1 MTMAAAEPVCA
12 NGKTP
17 LEVAR
22 EWMDAA
28 ARCDLPAIA
37 DGMAENCLRYG
48 EPTWFVM
55 EKTGYINAYRQYL
68 ISFSDYKLE
77 ILNTMTSGTT
87 TVFEMIESATFSQP
101 YPLPDGSVIQP
112 SGETYTDHCCT
123 WIDVG
128 SDGLIT
134 EVRAY
139 IPTTRGE
146 LMARAIAAMG

>member
-1 MTMAAAEPVCA
+1 MSAALRCA

-22 EWMDAA
+22 DWMNAA

-37 DGMAENCLRYG
+37 EAMAENCLRYG
-48 EPTWFVM
+48 ESIWMVM
-55 EKTGYINAYRQYL
+55 GKTYYINAYRQYL
-68 ISFSDYKLE
+68 TSFSNYQLE
-77 ILNTMTSGTT
+77 ILNTMSSGNT
-87 TVFEMIESATFSQP
+87 TVFEMIESATFSRP

-123 WIDVG
+123 WIEVG
-128 SDGLIT
+128 SDGLIS

-139 IPTTRGE
+139 IPSTRGAM
-146 LMARAIAAMG
+146 MARAIAAMG